1 VGVDPRK
8 CARVSCTCIAPAG
21 EKYFSSFCK
30 QAGAGK
36 PRSAA
41 MVDIKLV
48 ESSWQSHF
56 RHGLHRAEKDFLQ
69 GYTTSTR
76 DALPRFWLSLSA
88 TTALVK
94 PQGGF
99 SCQRFCLCS

>member
-1 VGVDPRK
+1 MR
-8 CARVSCTCIAPAG
+8 CAHVPCLCMAPAG
-21 EKYFSSFCK
+21 ESIAVRFAKK
-30 QAGAGK
+30 RVQGK
-36 PRSAA
+36 LRLAA